1 MKIYVIEGNY
11 IENEAEMAMHRDA
24 GCDCAGECGP
34 EWYHICESG
43 VIHNGKPF
51 FLPAPE
57 DGHRLF
63 LTVAVKIE
71 RLGKSIA
78 SKFSPRYY
86 SQATAAVCVQ
96 NRPLL
101 EALKREGKPWGRAVS
116 FDGALWLGDFV
127 EASRLLDSKL
137 ILCQNGEVNDV
148 FDCSRVKFG
157 IDSLIEKVSATST
170 LKIGDMILVSVGGE
184 GVPTRIDS
192 GVTAGLENETLLRI
206 SVR

>member
-1 MKIYVIEGNY
+1 MKIYAVEGNY
-11 IENEAEMAMHRDA
+11 NEEACGHNHKKGGAEAE
-24 GCDCAGECGP
+24 EVYEP

-78 SKFSPRYY
+78 SKFASRYY

-96 NRPLL
+96 NHTLL
-101 EALKREGKPWGRAVS
+101 ENLRDSGKPWGRAVS
-116 FDGALWLGDFV
+116 FDGALWLGDFI

-137 ILCQNGEVNDV
+137 TLYQNGEPCGE
-148 FDCSRVKFG
+148 FDCTRLKCG

-170 LKIGDMILVSVGGE
+170 LKIGDIILVSLREE
-184 GVPTRIDS
+184 GAATRIGASVAATLD
-192 GVTAGLENETLLRI
+192 GETLLHI